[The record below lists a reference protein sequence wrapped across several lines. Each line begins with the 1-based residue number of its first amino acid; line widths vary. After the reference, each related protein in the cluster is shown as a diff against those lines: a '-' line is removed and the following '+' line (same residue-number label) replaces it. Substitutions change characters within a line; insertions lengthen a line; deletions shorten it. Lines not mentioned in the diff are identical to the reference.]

1 MNNFENEHE
10 FEFLEPLFSDFP
22 PVSHNY
28 TLKLNLEWR
37 IVFRAVLVELRQC
50 KIICNDTSDATV
62 LSESSPNFIQ
72 WMKIISQKKWTNCVI
87 SRKKLPRKSK
97 VCNTFIS
104 YYSYEDRYDFSRWK
118 KFTDK
123 RPKTFLYSQGTI
135 YTYEELPSFP
145 VKRKKVEKKRPKRA
159 KKKTVASTVVSPIA
173 PVEVVPVVVSNS
185 VPDSVPNTEPDPV
198 SFISSAVCDSVPN
211 TEPDSVPNFRK
222 DVDPGPFLKQLR
234 LKNIGNII
242 IAHQNINSLSKR
254 FHELVP
260 LIDNNVDILVLSET
274 KLDGTFPEN
283 QFSIN
288 GFKKPYRKDRNKFG
302 GGVMIYVREDIPSQ
316 EKINISS

>member
-1 MNNFENEHE
+1 MRDIKQEHPKNIAFIRDSILVSRIFSYFCALPLFDFTNTVNNFENEHE

-198 SFISSAVCDSVPN
+198 SFISSAVCQES
-211 TEPDSVPNFRK
+211 RI
-222 DVDPGPFLKQLR
+222 
-234 LKNIGNII
+234 KN
-242 IAHQNINSLSKR
+242 
-254 FHELVP
+254 
-260 LIDNNVDILVLSET
+260 
-274 KLDGTFPEN
+274 
-283 QFSIN
+283 
-288 GFKKPYRKDRNKFG
+288 
-302 GGVMIYVREDIPSQ
+302 Q
-316 EKINISS
+316 ESRIFFAL